1 MESYCWHP
9 RHKNPPPIL
18 TPIPDLH
25 QIFPHL
31 KLYQIRHATISL
43 AISHIFRRNSTK
55 SDLATPLGQVF
66 SRCIAGF
73 FDDDFDQDYLQAWSQ
88 MQQLITS
95 QPSAQTKLSLGE
107 MYLKAE
113 SLSAQRCQ
121 FFFMFCGKVVSGLG
135 GNACFSQKK
144 QRNVPDTSVL
154 AEICPDCISIWIAS
168 YKQSHSKS
176 FFH

>member
-95 QPSAQTKLSLGE
+95 QPSGTNKVILG
-107 MYLKAE
+107 
-113 SLSAQRCQ
+113 
-121 FFFMFCGKVVSGLG
+121 
-135 GNACFSQKK
+135 
-144 QRNVPDTSVL
+144 RNVSQGRIFISSTLPVFLHVL
-154 AEICPDCISIWIAS
+154 WQGSLRARG
-168 YKQSHSKS
+168 
-176 FFH
+176 